1 MLVQNVAEGSPAAS
15 NGLRTN
21 DVILAVG
28 RVRVQNVQQ
37 LRAAIRNANAF
48 AVTIRRGNA
57 TLVFPIG

>member
-1 MLVQNVAEGSPAAS
+1 
-15 NGLRTN
+15 
-21 DVILAVG
+21 
-28 RVRVQNVQQ
+28 VRITNVQQ